1 MLSIRKSNISWSSR
15 LLAILLIAVIIVI
28 VWVLKDIVT
37 TFSKSKT
44 DKNTF
49 ISTVEIDSTDELATQ
64 LVNQFIADNLPLKQK
79 KNLLQSVNNSL
90 QHLQETNNNKV
101 LYLLQKL
108 DLDAALNYL
117 IESVEDEEESREVAK
132 IWVDIGNL
140 QQLKSS
146 QLALYAYK
154 KASQFDDQNSNAWN
168 RLGHLYRQ
176 QKQFSLAENAYSRVL
191 KSSRDDIKAKA
202 VALANF
208 ALLYQIQGKLDKAE
222 EFYLKALKIN
232 EIRDNRASL
241 ASNNENLAIIYKK
254 KNKFKLS
261 EKYYLLAFGYYE
273 GLKQSNSIASI
284 QSSLASLYYQYQDF
298 DKAKQ
303 YYQKALEIYKK
314 NHNQT
319 KIASSYSNL
328 GILNQQQRKVDKAKE
343 FFDKSLQI
351 YQKID
356 QQQGVADQYSHLG
369 VLNRLQKKF
378 TQSESSH
385 LKSLQIYQQLQHLEG
400 ISQQQTNLGFLYQAW
415 NQTEKACRY
424 WQQSKQTLMK
434 VHNENRIQRLGILLK
449 KHCKNKEVNNEER
462 TKTLDDDS

>member
-1 MLSIRKSNISWSSR
+1 MLSIKKSNISWSSR
-15 LLAILLIAVIIVI
+15 LLAISLISVMIVI
-28 VWVLKDIVT
+28 VWVLKDIIT
-37 TFSKSKT
+37 TFPKSKT
-44 DKNTF
+44 DENTF
-49 ISTVEIDSTDELATQ
+49 IRTVHIDSVNELATR

-79 KNLLQSVNNSL
+79 NNLLQSINNSL
-90 QHLQETNNNKV
+90 QHLQETNNDKV
-101 LYLLQKL
+101 LFFLKKL
-108 DLDAALNYL
+108 DLDASLNYL
-117 IESVEDEEESREVAK
+117 IEAVENEEKSREIAK

-154 KASQFDDQNSNAWN
+154 KATQLDDQNSNAWN

-176 QKQFSLAENAYSRVL
+176 KKQFGLAENAYSRVL
-191 KSSRDDIKAKA
+191 QSSSEEIMAKS

-208 ALLYQIQGKLDKAE
+208 ALLYQMQGKLDKAE

-232 EIRDNRASL
+232 EMRDNRASL
-241 ASNNENLAIIYKK
+241 AANNENLAIVYKEQ
-254 KNKFKLS
+254 NKFELS
-261 EKYYLLAFGYYE
+261 EKYYLLAFRYYKD
-273 GLKQSNSIASI
+273 LKQSNSIAGI
-284 QSSLASLYYQYQDF
+284 HSSLASLYYHYQYF

-314 NHNQT
+314 NYNQR

-328 GILNQQQRKVDKAKE
+328 GILNQQQGQADKAKE

-369 VLNRLQKKF
+369 VLNRLEKKF

-400 ISQQQTNLGFLYQAW
+400 VSQQQTNLGFLYQAW

-434 VHNENRIQRLGILLK
+434 VHNEERIERLGILLK
-449 KHCKNKEVNNEER
+449 KHCKTKEIGKEER
-462 TKTLDDDS
+462 TL